1 MHNTALTHL
10 DGVATSVGA
19 EAWGRRYIVVRVRR
33 PRGGCSSGG
42 AAAATLSLRSD
53 EAAQHLTLIS
63 HLQYHL
69 HYLLLLLSAPILAEL
84 CFQKYYLQK
93 HFCTTL
99 IINKF
104 FPVIRI
110 MFVFFSNAYSSDLF
124 LIFLFVVV

>member
-10 DGVATSVGA
+10 DGVAASVGA

-42 AAAATLSLRSD
+42 AAAATLSLRPD
-53 EAAQHLTLIS
+53 EAVQHLTLIS
-63 HLQYHL
+63 HLQYLL

-84 CFQKYYLQK
+84 CLQK
-93 HFCTTL
+93 HFRTTL

-104 FPVIRI
+104 FLAFRL
-110 MFVFFSNAYSSDLF
+110 MFVFFSTVCPSYLF
-124 LIFLFVVV
+124 CFFLLLWFSFE

>member
-42 AAAATLSLRSD
+42 AAAATLSLRPD
-53 EAAQHLTLIS
+53 EAVQHLTLIS
-63 HLQYHL
+63 HL

-93 HFCTTL
+93 HFSTTL
-99 IINKF
+99 IIDKF
-104 FPVIRI
+104 FPVFRL

>member
-10 DGVATSVGA
+10 DGVAASVGA

-42 AAAATLSLRSD
+42 AAAATLSLRPD
-53 EAAQHLTLIS
+53 EAVQHLTLIS

-69 HYLLLLLSAPILAEL
+69 HYLLLLFSAPILAEL
-84 CFQKYYLQK
+84 CLQE
-93 HFCTTL
+93 HFRTTL

-104 FPVIRI
+104 FPAFRL
-110 MFVFFSNAYSSDLF
+110 MFVFFSIVCSSDLF
-124 LIFLFVVV
+124 CFFLLLWFSFE